1 MAVQETSA
9 SSTAPAATELF
20 NGSTPVRNVSLLIV
34 DDELSFLR
42 SLRRLLWEQGYE
54 DVNIEQNPDAVIPLL
69 AEKPFDLIILDVNMP
84 GLDGLSLLERIVQQ
98 SPEIPVIM
106 LTAIENV
113 KTAFNAIKT
122 GAYDYII
129 KPPDLDRLFITMQR
143 ALEKSLL
150 QKERDWLRSETYK
163 SGKEKES
170 IDADFSDII
179 TGAPQMKRVFQLIKI
194 FAPTNETILITGETG
209 TGKDLIARKIHDL
222 SPRSKQPFVPVN
234 LASIS
239 PSLFESELFGHEKG
253 SFTGAHGDKTGFF
266 ESANNGTLF
275 LDEIGELPKD
285 LQGKLLRVIQ
295 YNEIYRIGSTRPVK
309 LNTRII
315 AATNKELLSEVQKN
329 EFRADLYYRLNRG
342 YIHLPPLRER
352 GNDPVLLARHFLSV
366 GERIYNKILRGF
378 TPEAQAKLQNYSFP
392 GNIRE
397 LENVVLNA
405 AAQAPSGGMVSEL
418 MIPAA
423 GHQEPSQQ
431 RGEQLSRFLPLEEA
445 MDEYIRQVLQAFGGN
460 QQKAAFVLGISER
473 TLQRKIKKSKELNG

>member
-1 MAVQETSA
+1 MK
-9 SSTAPAATELF
+9 
-20 NGSTPVRNVSLLIV
+20 NVSLLIV

-54 DVNIEQNPDAVIPLL
+54 DVTIEQNPEAVLPFL
-69 AEKPFDLIILDVNMP
+69 AERTFDLIILDVNMP
-84 GLDGLSLLERIVQQ
+84 GIDGLTLLERIVQH
-98 SPEIPVIM
+98 SPQIPVIM

-163 SGKEKES
+163 SEKETV
-170 IDADFSDII
+170 DTDFSDII

-209 TGKDLIARKIHDL
+209 TGKDVIARKIHDL
-222 SPRSKQPFVPVN
+222 SPRARQPFVPVN

-253 SFTGAHGDKTGFF
+253 SFTGAHGEKTGFF

-295 YNEIYRIGSTRPVK
+295 YNEIYRIGSTRPIK

-329 EFRADLYYRLNRG
+329 GFRADLYYRLNRG

-352 GNDPVLLARHFLSV
+352 GDDPVLLARHFLSV
-366 GERIYNKILRGF
+366 GERIYNKTLRGF
-378 TPEAQAKLQNYSFP
+378 TPEALAKLQNYSFP

-405 AAQAPSGGMVSEL
+405 AAQASAGGQVSEL

-423 GHQEPSQQ
+423 ERHDTAPHGEPF
-431 RGEQLSRFLPLEEA
+431 SRFLSLEEA
-445 MDEYIRQVLQAFGGN
+445 MNQYIEQVLEAFGGN
-460 QQKAAFVLGISER
+460 QQKAAFVLGVSER
-473 TLQRKIKKSKELNG
+473 TLQRRIKKTREERGK

>member
-1 MAVQETSA
+1 VQETIATNNNAEPADIYSG
-9 SSTAPAATELF
+9 SSE
-20 NGSTPVRNVSLLIV
+20 VKNVSLLIV

-42 SLRRLLWEQGYE
+42 SLRRLLWEQGYD
-54 DVNIEQNPDAVIPLL
+54 DVTIEQNPEAVIPLL
-69 AEKPFDLIILDVNMP
+69 TERPFDLIILDVNMP
-84 GLDGLSLLERIVQQ
+84 GIDGLTLLERIVQH
-98 SPEIPVIM
+98 SPQIPVIM

-129 KPPDLDRLFITMQR
+129 KPPELDRLFITMQR

-163 SGKEKES
+163 TEKETA
-170 IDADFSDII
+170 DQDFSDII

-209 TGKDLIARKIHDL
+209 TGKDVIARKIHDL
-222 SPRSKQPFVPVN
+222 SPRAKQPFVPVN

-253 SFTGAHGDKTGFF
+253 SFTGAHGEKSGFF

-295 YNEIYRIGSTRPVK
+295 YNEIYRIGSTRPIK

-315 AATNKELLSEVQKN
+315 AATNKELLSEVQRN

-352 GNDPVLLARHFLSV
+352 GEDPVLLARHFLSV
-366 GERIYNKILRGF
+366 GERIYNKTLRGF
-378 TPEAQAKLQNYSFP
+378 TTEAMARLQNYSFP

-405 AAQAPSGGMVSEL
+405 AAQAPAGGQVSEL
-418 MIPAA
+418 MMPAA
-423 GHQEPSQQ
+423 ERHEAVPH
-431 RGEQLSRFLPLEEA
+431 GEKLSRFLSLEEA
-445 MDEYIRQVLQAFGGN
+445 MNQYIEQVLDAFGGN
-460 QQKAAFVLGISER
+460 QQKAAFVLGVSER
-473 TLQRKIKKSKELNG
+473 TLQRRIKKTREVKGG